1 MESLIGRSAA
11 RARQAWITRRRLVLG
26 LAALLPPWCGPA
38 RAQAEE
44 GMDEAHVKAA
54 FLYKFTGYVDWPDAA
69 FERPEAPF
77 VMGVLGAPVLL
88 GALSELVVGRKVR
101 DRAIRVRKMQAGE
114 SAAGLHLLFVG
125 RAEPLRGEA
134 APRPVLVVTEVEGS
148 LPRGSMINFL
158 LIERRVR
165 FEIALPNVEKAGLRV
180 SSRLLGVAQRV
191 IQDEEH

>member
-1 MESLIGRSAA
+1 MA
-11 RARQAWITRRRLVLG
+11 TRRQFVRG
-26 LAALLPPWCGPA
+26 LAALLPAWCGTTW
-38 RAQAEE
+38 AQGED

-54 FLYKFTGYVDWPDAA
+54 FLYKFTGYVDWPEAA
-69 FERPEAPF
+69 FERPDAPF

-88 GALSELVVGRKVR
+88 GLLSELVVGRKVH
-101 DRAIRVRKMQAGE
+101 DRTIRVRKMQAGE
-114 SAAGLHLLFVG
+114 SPAGLHLLFVG

-134 APRPVLVVTEVEGS
+134 APRPLLVVTEVEAG

-158 LIERRVR
+158 LVERRVR

-191 IQDEEH
+191 IQGEEH